1 MRNTPN
7 PGRTVDP
14 RLAVPLP
21 SETGEPSGAHEADEE
36 SGDAT
41 PDAAPADAQI
51 KPGPRRNEQVG
62 DGRPTRRW
70 SETVDGERER
80 DGDRETD
87 VERGSPV

>member
-21 SETGEPSGAHEADEE
+21 SQAGEAGEE

-41 PDAAPADAQI
+41 PNAAPADAQTR
-51 KPGPRRNEQVG
+51 PGPRRNAQVG
-62 DGRPTRRW
+62 NGRPTRRW
-70 SETVDGERER
+70 SEAVDGERQT
-80 DGDRETD
+80 DGQRQADG
-87 VERGSPV
+87 ERGSPV

>member
-21 SETGEPSGAHEADEE
+21 SQAGEE

-41 PDAAPADAQI
+41 PNAAPADTQTR
-51 KPGPRRNEQVG
+51 PGPRRNAQMG
-62 DGRPTRRW
+62 NGRPTRLW
-70 SETVDGERER
+70 SEAVDGEHQADGER
-80 DGDRETD
+80 QTD
-87 VERGSPV
+87 AGRGSPV

>member
-21 SETGEPSGAHEADEE
+21 IEAGEPSGADEAGEE

-41 PDAAPADAQI
+41 PSAAPADAQT
-51 KPGPRRNEQVG
+51 KPGPRRNEQAG

-70 SETVDGERER
+70 SETVDVERDTDGER
-80 DGDRETD
+80 D
-87 VERGSPV
+87 SPV